1 MTYRILMDCDPGID
15 DACALSCALTDPEI
29 SLELITTVAGNV
41 TVDKTTKNA
50 LRLVEFFNKDVPVA
64 AGARKPLLKQLEDA
78 SEVHG
83 ESGIDGYDFDEPS
96 IKPFSDDAVSILKD
110 KLLHSNVPLTIIAT
124 GSFTNLGLL
133 LSLYPEVKP
142 KIKEFILMGGS
153 LAQGNMTSV
162 AEFNVFTDPHA
173 ARIVFSSGIKT
184 TMIGLDCTLFGRIS
198 DNKGTTTVFV
208 PAVICFAVSYA
219 IIATARTL
227 PTFLVAAIVG
237 ACGFGICAPLLQALT
252 FKMVPQQRAG
262 AASNTTYVGLDLG
275 NLLGPSLAGILVDFL
290 APVSGNELAA
300 YSDMW
305 LALIVPIVAG
315 LVFYL
320 SQLKKIRHNIEKM
333 EASRS

>member
-41 TVDKTTKNA
+41 AVDKTTKNA
-50 LRLVEFFNKDVPVA
+50 LRLVEFFSKDVPVA

-83 ESGIDGYDFDEPS
+83 ESGIDGYDFGEPS

-198 DNKGTTTVFV
+198 DETKDKIKLLGKAGNMLASIIERDIDHDETGTAIHDLQTIFYLLHPEKFTAKNFGLTLFVKDPPSAQPLRISERHTTTRQTSTFALMWT
-208 PAVICFAVSYA
+208 PMHSTSGSWKKSKKYAVAFRLC
-219 IIATARTL
+219 
-227 PTFLVAAIVG
+227 
-237 ACGFGICAPLLQALT
+237 
-252 FKMVPQQRAG
+252 
-262 AASNTTYVGLDLG
+262 
-275 NLLGPSLAGILVDFL
+275 IL
-290 APVSGNELAA
+290 
-300 YSDMW
+300 
-305 LALIVPIVAG
+305 
-315 LVFYL
+315 
-320 SQLKKIRHNIEKM
+320 
-333 EASRS
+333 

>member
-41 TVDKTTKNA
+41 AVDKTTKNA
-50 LRLVEFFNKDVPVA
+50 LRLVEFFSKDVPVA

-83 ESGIDGYDFDEPS
+83 KSGIDGYDFGEPS

-198 DNKGTTTVFV
+198 DETKDK
-208 PAVICFAVSYA
+208 I
-219 IIATARTL
+219 
-227 PTFLVAAIVG
+227 
-237 ACGFGICAPLLQALT
+237 
-252 FKMVPQQRAG
+252 K
-262 AASNTTYVGLDLG
+262 
-275 NLLGPSLAGILVDFL
+275 LLGKAGNMLASIIERDIDHDETGTAINDLQT
-290 APVSGNELAA
+290 
-300 YSDMW
+300 
-305 LALIVPIVAG
+305 I
-315 LVFYL
+315 FYL
-320 SQLKKIRHNIEKM
+320 LHPEKFTTRKFWVDVVCEGPAIGATVADIRKAYHDKTNVNVCLDVDTDAFNKWFLEEVEKNM
-333 EASRS
+333 Q